1 MFWHY
6 FLISLVV
13 AIIIGFQIWVYC
25 RTYKKRKQFDSIF
38 PDKAEAE
45 WVVLKRDGVQIVSKL
60 RVDATKIIQQHA
72 PEIEKL
78 NTSLLRIDRRIGEYT
93 NLLTYANAEGDNI
106 AVLKAKASLGE
117 EKKKKEELLAQKR
130 RCDREFA
137 DAQHLL
143 KALDDAEKH
152 SQGNTRRVI
161 IDSINKYLDKNKNS
175 VTDFNLIRDIIDRN
189 CDAVEEEIQTQ
200 IPVPL
205 YFGLTGTMFGILIGV
220 IALVASG
227 SLGNLLS
234 TFTPPAGVVEGSHAY
249 EAAKTAYEATATSGV
264 SALFGGVAL
273 AMISS
278 IVGILLTTIGSIRT
292 KSIKAGVEVKK
303 HAFISWLQ
311 AELLPKIS
319 TDFSSALIQLGHDLS
334 GFNSTFSSNAKLLQE
349 TINGVSE
356 ATLSQ
361 TRLLHTIEQLD
372 IARMASA
379 NIQVYERLQNCTQE
393 MAELAKSLH
402 DIQESI
408 QYVGNFMDNSIN
420 EYEKRHTFIQDASGK
435 VDIAIKQGQEKLS
448 NEASV
453 LFDKYQELLNMLY
466 MRSQETT
473 EKLAGKYD
481 AQVESLHK
489 AIIERLSDMRQ
500 LENELK
506 NLVAVKTGISN
517 LEKATQEQNHK
528 LDKLSAAIH
537 ELAQVKATGGATSV
551 SMQLPPLYKV
561 LIITAT
567 SIVSFVGIAFLV
579 FKILSI
585 FGIDL

>member
-72 PEIEKL
+72 SEIEKL
-78 NTSLLRIDRRIGEYT
+78 NTSLLRIDKRIGDYT
-93 NLLTYANAEGDNI
+93 KMLTYANAEGDNL
-106 AVLKAKASLGE
+106 AMLKADASLKE
-117 EKKKKEELLAQKR
+117 EKRKKEELLAQKR
-130 RCDREFA
+130 RCDKEFA
-137 DAQHLL
+137 DAQYLL

-249 EAAKTAYEATATSGV
+249 EAAKNAYEATATSGV

-334 GFNSTFSSNAKLLQE
+334 GFNSTFSSNAKLLQQ
-349 TINGVSE
+349 TINGVSD

-361 TRLLHTIEQLD
+361 TRLLQTIEQLD
-372 IARMASA
+372 IARLASA

-393 MAELAKSLH
+393 MAGLAKSLH

-473 EKLAGKYD
+473 EQLAEKYD
-481 AQVESLHK
+481 AQAESLHK
-489 AIIERLSDMRQ
+489 AIIERLSDVHQ

-506 NLVAVKTGISN
+506 NLVAVKSGISN

-528 LDKLSAAIH
+528 LDRLTNAIH
-537 ELAQVKATGGATSV
+537 ELAQVKVTGGATSV

-567 SIVSFVGIAFLV
+567 SIVSVVSIAFLV